1 MRRTL
6 VLITLIIGSL
16 LLGACAQQLPTADE
30 IVTKM
35 EQARASTND
44 IHATVAI
51 DFTSPDQTGSMVI
64 EGWMQKL
71 PDAADGAPK
80 ARVRAEVR
88 EASQADLVG
97 SLLVSD
103 GEQFWLYNPAQN
115 TVVVG
120 SAADMKK
127 QAPTTP
133 AGATQMLQDV
143 VQQGLDA
150 VNLEV
155 QGEEQV
161 AGKNTWKVK
170 VTPKTET
177 AAKLQLAGV
186 VEGTMWVDEELAMPL
201 KLSVDASDFGSG
213 NVEVRSIEVNAG
225 VSADLFTYTPP
236 ADAKVVQAADLAAQM
251 APKAATLEEARSSV
265 SFTLREPSYL
275 PAGLAL
281 VEVRVVGTDTVIINY
296 NGDSG
301 SMSLVQSNGD
311 VGDDREPPAGSNVQQ
326 ITVRGQPATLIT
338 GADGQGSLLRWDEG
352 GIKTVIAGT
361 ISGDEAVKVAEGLK

>member
-1 MRRTL
+1 MP
-6 VLITLIIGSL
+6 LIIGSL
-16 LLGACAQQLPTADE
+16 LLGACAAKLPTAEE
-30 IVTKM
+30 IVARM
-35 EQARASTND
+35 EQARASTSD

-51 DFTSPDQTGSMVI
+51 DFKSPDQSGSMVI

-71 PDAADGAPK
+71 PDDADGHPR

-97 SLLVSD
+97 SLIVSD

-120 SAADMKK
+120 SAADMKQ

-133 AGATQMLQDV
+133 AGATQVLQDV

-155 QGEEQV
+155 LGEEQV
-161 AGKNTWKVK
+161 AGKSAWKVK
-170 VTPKTET
+170 VTPKPET
-177 AAKLQLAGV
+177 AANLRLDGV
-186 VEGTMWVDEELAMPL
+186 VEGTMWVDEGLAVPL

-213 NVEVRSIEVNAG
+213 SVEVRAIEVNAG
-225 VSADLFTYTPP
+225 VSADLFSYTPP
-236 ADAKVVQAADLAAQM
+236 ADAKVVKAADLIAKM
-251 APKAATLEEARSSV
+251 APKAANLDEARSSV
-265 SFTLREPSYL
+265 SFALREPSYL

-281 VEVRVVGTDTVIINY
+281 VEVRVVGTDTVILNY

-301 SMSLVQSNGD
+301 NVSLVQSNGSL
-311 VGDDREPPAGSNVQQ
+311 GDDRQPPAGSNTRQVS
-326 ITVRGQPATLIT
+326 VRGQQGTLIT
-338 GADGQGSLLRWDEG
+338 GSDGSGSFLAWEEG

-361 ISGDEAVKVAEGLK
+361 ISGDEAIKVAEGLK

>member
-1 MRRTL
+1 MRRTI
-6 VLITLIIGSL
+6 VLIALLVSSL
-16 LLGACAQQLPTADE
+16 LLGACAERLPTADE
-30 IVTKM
+30 IVAKM
-35 EQARASTND
+35 EAARASTQD
-44 IHATVAI
+44 VHATVAI
-51 DFTSPDQTGSMVI
+51 DFTSPDQSGSMVI
-64 EGWMQKL
+64 EAWMQKL
-71 PDAADGAPK
+71 PDAADGEPK

-88 EASQADLVG
+88 EASQAELVG

-103 GEQFWLYNPAQN
+103 GEQFWLYSPSNN

-120 SAADMKK
+120 TADEMKK
-127 QAPTTP
+127 QSPTSP

-155 QGEEQV
+155 LGEEQV

-170 VTPKTET
+170 VTPKPET
-177 AAKLQLAGV
+177 TANLQLAGV
-186 VEGTMWVDEELAMPL
+186 IEGTMWVDEALAMPL
-201 KLSVDASDFGSG
+201 KLTVDASDFGSG
-213 NVEVRSIEVNAG
+213 TVEARSIEVNAG

-236 ADAKVVQAADLAAQM
+236 AGATIVQAADLAAQM

-281 VEVRVVGTDTVIINY
+281 VEVRVVGTGTVILNY
-296 NGDSG
+296 GGDG
-301 SMSLVQSNGD
+301 ASMSLVQSNED
-311 VGDDREPPAGSNVQQ
+311 VGDGREPPAGSDVKQ
-326 ITVRGQPATLIT
+326 ITVRGQPATLIV
-338 GADGQGSLLRWDEG
+338 GADGQGSLLTWDEG
-352 GIKTVIAGT
+352 GIKTMIAGT

>member
-6 VLITLIIGSL
+6 IFISLLIGSL
-16 LLGACAQQLPTADE
+16 LLGACAERLPTADE

-35 EQARASTND
+35 EAARANTND
-44 IHATVAI
+44 VHATVAI
-51 DFTSPDQTGSMVI
+51 DFTSPDQSGSMVI

-71 PDAADGAPK
+71 PDAADGKPQ

-97 SLLVSD
+97 TLLVSD
-103 GEQFWLYNPAQN
+103 GQQFWLYNPAKN

-120 SAADMKK
+120 NADEMKN

-170 VTPKTET
+170 VTPKPET
-177 AAKLQLAGV
+177 VANLQLDGV
-186 VEGTMWVDEELAMPL
+186 IEGTMWVDEDLAMPL

-213 NVEVRSIEVNAG
+213 NVEVRAIEVNAG

-236 ADAKVVQAADLAAQM
+236 ADATVVQAADLIAQM
-251 APKAATLEEARSSV
+251 APKAATLDEARSSV
-265 SFTLREPSYL
+265 GFTLREPTYL

-281 VEVRVVGTDTVIINY
+281 VEVRVVGTDTVIMNY
-296 NGDSG
+296 SGNGA
-301 SMSLVQSNGD
+301 SMSLVQSNGSA
-311 VGDDREPPAGSNVQQ
+311 GDDRQPPADSNVQQ
-326 ITVRGQPATLIT
+326 VTVGGHPATIIT
-338 GADGQGSLLRWDEG
+338 SADGSSSFLSWEQD

-361 ISGDEAVKVAEGLK
+361 ISSDEAIKVAEGLK